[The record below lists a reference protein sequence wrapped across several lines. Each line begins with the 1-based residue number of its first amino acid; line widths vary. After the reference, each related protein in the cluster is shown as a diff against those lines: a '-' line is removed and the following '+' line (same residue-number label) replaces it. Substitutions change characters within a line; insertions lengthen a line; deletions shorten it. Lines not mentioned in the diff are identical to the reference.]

1 MCGKKA
7 MQVSGTSSSR
17 SFCLRRRVSL
27 VWLLYGTNLCRKAS
41 IPGTLCGA
49 FSNAKHGDFH
59 VRQTQTGTNRRTAIP
74 GTFCGHLKFEKQEKP
89 SWGNADIDNLK
100 LI

>member
-1 MCGKKA
+1 MVTL
-7 MQVSGTSSSR
+7 QLSGTSSSR

-27 VWLLYGTNLCRKAS
+27 VWLLYRGNFRGKTA
-41 IPGTLCGA
+41 IPGTLYGV
-49 FSNAKHGDFH
+49 FLNTKHGDFH
-59 VRQTQTGTNRRTAIP
+59 VRQTQSRTNRRTAIP